1 MSTIENSKNIGT
13 EVNSVDIINNLKKQV
28 TEFIQGV
35 GYDTK
40 TGTLF
45 TDALFNALYD
55 GAGNMDIITSID
67 GQLVVNCN
75 RKTVGG
81 GNRKTVG
88 GEIISENSHLFLNN
102 KNSKIVASV
111 PNTKVNDDN
120 FIHFSKSIEEFNTS
134 VSIDA
139 LLTKMRQSDTN
150 ESMNETE
157 IGELMKSELEQI
169 ALNLDIDCYIP
180 INQSSHEKVML
191 NNMKDEDEY
200 STFIKIDGNVD
211 IRFNI
216 TKPAAFD
223 VTFNTVDKNNTIYN
237 YFLITIND
245 LILYIQNLSAIFPN
259 SDVDVF
265 KNKTENILKGVV
277 DSKLYNEMNKCYFLC
292 EKYINI
298 IYKVNKVDDK
308 PLANSIELLNK
319 TYIEYLLYVNDKQSE
334 LASSQEKET
343 EVGME
348 ELAAVGDWLDEDE
361 FKEKLKEKY
370 PNLTTPPPPPPL
382 LHDATTA
389 SQAKDAYL
397 FLHHVPGNTKLLS
410 YNDTILPHLTKI
422 FDNKT
427 NTTGLKFT
435 MLNRFDVV
443 KETDIAMVNIL
454 TEIMNKFISIND
466 VKNNQKKAFE
476 RKGQEQ
482 EKDVMAYNTVVS
494 AKKRDL
500 GFAVSEAIQ
509 RIRTNMTGLE
519 EHVGLI
525 NAAQTA
531 SNNDRI
537 EKNGKLVLLII
548 AIALAWGVW
557 KYISSWD
564 QDAYTFFDTT
574 KTYEES
580 GLGQRIADSAKSG
593 VNYATNKGAKV
604 GFGAAGAA
612 GAYFGAGYI
621 GTVVATLIAVFGS
634 LMATS
639 VPAWIGGFIPT
650 VQGTDIDPKLQK
662 KLIEAKL
669 QIEKLKDIP
678 ITDLGQTGRL
688 ELLKNGGPVKAYYAL
703 EEEAGEFFRVIQNI
717 NTQAGG
723 KRVTKK
729 ARKRK
734 TKRKK
739 QKKKNTAR
747 TRGGAFKKL
756 SMAEIKN
763 RIGCFMVEILENTKT
778 LNTQSI
784 DKLVKELTMPL
795 LYHMRDN
802 FDEIKKNYMLGMT
815 AMRIIFP
822 STSIKLN

>member
-28 TEFIQGV
+28 TEFIRGV

-45 TDALFNALYD
+45 TDALFNSLYGGVD
-55 GAGNMDIITSID
+55 NMGIITSTK

-102 KNSKIVASV
+102 ENSKIVASV
-111 PNTKVNDDN
+111 PSTFVNERN
-120 FIHFSKSIEEFNTS
+120 FRTFSKSIDDFYDS
-134 VSIDA
+134 VSSDA

-150 ESMNETE
+150 EPMNETE
-157 IGELMKSELEQI
+157 IGELMKSELENI
-169 ALNLDIDCYIP
+169 ALNLNIDCYIP
-180 INQSSHEKVML
+180 INQLSHEKVML
-191 NNMKDEDEY
+191 NNMKDKDEY

-216 TKPAAFD
+216 TEPAAFD
-223 VTFNTVDKNNTIYN
+223 VTFNTVDKNHKIYN
-237 YFLITIND
+237 SFLITIND
-245 LILYIQNLSAIFPN
+245 LILYIQAM
-259 SDVDVF
+259 F
-265 KNKTENILKGVV
+265 KTKTENILNGEV
-277 DSKLYNEMNKCYFLC
+277 DSKLYNEMNKCYYLC

-298 IYKVNKVDDK
+298 IYKVNEVDDES
-308 PLANSIELLNK
+308 LANSIELLNK
-319 TYIEYLLYVNDKQSE
+319 TYKEYFSYVNDKQSE
-334 LASSQEKET
+334 LASSQDAEEEET
-343 EVGME
+343 EVGEE
-348 ELAAVGDWLDEDE
+348 ELAAMMDLIDAEELATGE
-361 FKEKLKEKY
+361 KELKEKY
-370 PNLTTPPPPPPL
+370 PNLTTPPPSPL
-382 LHDATTA
+382 LRDATTA
-389 SQAKDAYL
+389 SRDDNVFIL
-397 FLHHVPGNTKLLS
+397 NHLLPLVPGNTKLLS
-410 YNDTILPHLTKI
+410 YDKTILPEMTKI
-422 FDNKT
+422 FNEKT

-435 MLNRFDVV
+435 MLNIFDVV
-443 KETDIAMVNIL
+443 EETDIVIVNIL
-454 TEIMNKFISIND
+454 TEIMDKFEKISIND
-466 VKNNQKKAFE
+466 VKNNQKKAFAT
-476 RKGQEQ
+476 KKQDQEN
-482 EKDVMAYNTVVS
+482 DVMAYNTVVS
-494 AKKRDL
+494 DKKREL
-500 GFAVSEAIQ
+500 GFAVSDAIN
-509 RIRTNMTGLE
+509 RIRTKMTGLE
-519 EHVGLI
+519 ELVAHT

-564 QDAYTFFDTT
+564 QDAYTIFDTT
-574 KTYEES
+574 NTPKES
-580 GLGQRIADSAKSG
+580 GWVQSTVDGAKSS
-593 VNYATNKGAKV
+593 VNYATNKGAAV
-604 GFGAAGAA
+604 GIGAAGAA
-612 GAYFGAGYI
+612 GAYFGSTYI
-621 GTVVATLIAVFGS
+621 ASAIATLIAVFGS

-639 VPAWIGGFIPT
+639 VPAWIGGFAST
-650 VQGTDIDPKLQK
+650 VQRTDIDQDLQK
-662 KLIEAKL
+662 KLIDAQL
-669 QIEKLKDIP
+669 QIAELNDISLA
-678 ITDLGQTGRL
+678 DLGQTGRK
-688 ELLKNGGPVKAYYAL
+688 LLKNEERVEAYGTLGEETDEFL
-703 EEEAGEFFRVIQNI
+703 EKIRRIDNQV
-717 NTQAGG
+717 GG

-763 RIGCFMVEILENTKT
+763 RIGCFMVEILKNTKP
-778 LNTQSI
+778 LNKQSI

-822 STSIKLN
+822 STLLSIE